1 MAKKKLLRPGIE
13 PGTLQYVWF
22 SAAAGKSGYF
32 DFVQQLGEK
41 TRKRRPMRVSPPR
54 YEGGTRFSLRSNLV
68 VSPPRELY
76 LCSFWPNL
84 TKSAFSQ
91 TRYSLLEKKWK
102 RRPFLDGFRIELMIR
117 IPNFEMLYWRRP
129 KIILFGNPCSGKIRK
144 NVAVLDLL
152 DVVNFDFT
160 RKIVKKNWMKNSWKC
175 WGVVKIEFF
184 DKNLTF
190 RIVWNRN
197 DFRYIA
203 KY

>member
-91 TRYSLLEKKWK
+91 TRYTDSVLALLET
-102 RRPFLDGFRIELMIR
+102 RLFHSNNLNLFRAKLLTHATSKIKNPDIVNSSRTGIVFFAAQACGE
-117 IPNFEMLYWRRP
+117 PNHGR
-129 KIILFGNPCSGKIRK
+129 
-144 NVAVLDLL
+144 
-152 DVVNFDFT
+152 
-160 RKIVKKNWMKNSWKC
+160 
-175 WGVVKIEFF
+175 
-184 DKNLTF
+184 
-190 RIVWNRN
+190 
-197 DFRYIA
+197 
-203 KY
+203 